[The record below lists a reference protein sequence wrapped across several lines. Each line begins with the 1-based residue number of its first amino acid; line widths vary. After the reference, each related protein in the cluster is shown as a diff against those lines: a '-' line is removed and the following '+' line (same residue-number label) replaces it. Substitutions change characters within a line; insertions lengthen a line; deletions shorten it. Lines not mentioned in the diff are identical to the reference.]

1 MARLEGKAIL
11 ITGAATGIGR
21 ATAQRLAEEGTRLL
35 LCDVAAEALE
45 ESAKLASAR
54 GGRVEHRVCD
64 VSDEAQVAETVAASI
79 ARFGQLDALCNVAG
93 IIFFE
98 HFEKIPYD
106 RWRRLMQVNLDGVFL
121 MSRAAMPHL
130 VATRGT
136 IVNIG
141 STAGLMGL
149 PYGAAYGASKG
160 AVHALTRALA
170 VEYAKRGVRCN
181 SVCPASI
188 DTAMGSP
195 KFPDGADMKLLM
207 RPASLHG
214 VRGPEVVA
222 DLVAFLVSDAAAYI
236 TGAEFVIDG
245 GNNRVI

>member
-1 MARLEGKAIL
+1 MF
-11 ITGAATGIGR
+11 
-21 ATAQRLAEEGTRLL
+21 
-35 LCDVAAEALE
+35 LCDVAEALE
-45 ESAKLASAR
+45 GAKLIGAAGGSAPR
-54 GGRVEHRVCD
+54 LR
-64 VSDEAQVAETVAASI
+64 SATTQVAETVAAAV
-79 ARFGQLDALCNVAG
+79 ARFGKLDALCNVAG

-98 HFEKIPYD
+98 HFEKIPYE

-214 VRGPEVVA
+214 VRGPSRGPRRLPRLGRR
-222 DLVAFLVSDAAAYI
+222 DSHQRRRDPYRRCRAA
-236 TGAEFVIDG
+236 
-245 GNNRVI
+245 

>member
-1 MARLEGKAIL
+1 MARFANKSIL

-21 ATAQRLAEEGTRLL
+21 ASALRLAGEGANLL

-45 ESAKLASAR
+45 ESAKLAAAR
-54 GGRVEHRVCD
+54 GGRIEHRLCD
-64 VSDEAQVAETVAASI
+64 VSDEGQVAATVSAAV
-79 ARFGQLDALCNVAG
+79 ARYGKLDALCNVAG
-93 IIFFE
+93 ILFFE
-98 HFEKIPYD
+98 HFEKISLE
-106 RWRRLMQVNLDGVFL
+106 RWRRLIQVNLDGVFL
-121 MSRAAMPHL
+121 MSRAAIPHL
-130 VATRGT
+130 VASRGA

-160 AVHALTRALA
+160 AVHAMTRAIA
-170 VEYAKRGVRCN
+170 VEYAKRGVRANCI
-181 SVCPASI
+181 CPASI

-195 KFPDGADMKLLM
+195 KFPDGVDMKLLM

-222 DLVAFLVSDAAAYI
+222 ELVAFLVSDEATHI
-236 TGAEFVIDG
+236 SGEEIRIDG
-245 GNNRVI
+245 AALA

>member
-1 MARLEGKAIL
+1 MARLDGKSIL

-21 ATAQRLAEEGTRLL
+21 ATARRLAEDGAQVF

-45 ESAKLASAR
+45 ESAKLASAS
-54 GGRVEHRVCD
+54 GGRVEHAICD
-64 VSDEAQVAETVAASI
+64 VGNEAQVADTVAAAV
-79 ARFGQLDALCNVAG
+79 ARFGHLDALCNVAG

-98 HFEKIPYD
+98 HFEKIPYE

-130 VATRGT
+130 VASRGA

-141 STAGLMGL
+141 STAGIMGL
-149 PYGAAYGASKG
+149 AYGAAYGASKG
-160 AVHALTRALA
+160 AVHALTRAIA

-181 SVCPASI
+181 SICPASI

-222 DLVAFLVSDAAAYI
+222 DLVAFLVSDAATPI
-236 TGAEFVIDG
+236 SGEEIRIDG
-245 GNNRVI
+245 AALA